1 MTSLR
6 RLLRD
11 RDAEALYWLDLAKR
25 VIGGEI
31 SPDDALQVLKLC
43 DETLKRATTRSR
55 VVGLSD
61 PRCTDDLSG
70 ARGAIVIRPPAQFDW

>member
-6 RLLRD
+6 PVPRD

-31 SPDDALQVLKLC
+31 SPDDALQVLKSG

-55 VVGLSD
+55 VLSLSY

-70 ARGAIVIRPPAQFDW
+70 A